1 MRWSPLVV
9 RSCDRAPRKEKDR
22 VNRSIVRAGLLIA
35 LIAASRPA
43 SATSLEL
50 LLKCANPDGRPDRA
64 MFVPVPERVAGVEYT
79 PRVTLLPGS
88 EAWKMAARPEFSE
101 TDPPAPRKPA
111 LYLLDGEVIENPDL
125 YTERSSE
132 IKGIFVSCSD
142 MAAAA
147 MGIEPGR
154 DMVVAFTYPVLD
166 MLREEMRVIESRQ
179 MDFLRENNR
188 FAASLEELGWA
199 GAGYWE
205 IALTLSEDG
214 SAWEAVGRHVLLDE
228 RYAIAVI
235 GAR

>member
-1 MRWSPLVV
+1 M
-9 RSCDRAPRKEKDR
+9 
-22 VNRSIVRAGLLIA
+22 NRSILRAGLLIA

-43 SATSLEL
+43 SATSLEV
-50 LLKCANPDGRPDRA
+50 LLKCANPDGRPDRL
-64 MFVPVPERVAGVEYT
+64 MFVPVPEEVAGAEYT

-88 EAWKMAARPEFSE
+88 KAWFLAARPEFSE
-101 TDPPAPRKPA
+101 AESAPPRKPA
-111 LYLLDGEVIENPDL
+111 IYVLDGEVIENPDV
-125 YTERSSE
+125 YAERASE

-142 MAAAA
+142 MASAA

-179 MDFLRENNR
+179 VNFLRENNR

-199 GAGYWE
+199 GAGHWA

-228 RYAIAVI
+228 RHAIAVT
-235 GAR
+235 GTR